1 MLYIVKYESLGA
13 DLYDYITSIQVE
25 GRPKFLELY
34 YDATVPV
41 DVPLYVLKSY
51 INSVDRATV
60 QGIQLLYGLDFQ
72 LFDYTFR

>member
-1 MLYIVKYESLGA
+1 M
-13 DLYDYITSIQVE
+13 E

-34 YDATVPV
+34 YAATVPV
-41 DVPLYVLKSY
+41 DVPLYVLKTY